1 MLFLFVFHHQLRRKK
16 SPKTVKGQT
25 IGAVAT
31 LGSSSSGQ
39 NRRSTD
45 EMTESED
52 SDDNK
57 KQTAKAE
64 NGTSIDDRMDIE
76 DLLRIAATN
85 VGKGDRDVSNYKD
98 RLEEEWLSIA
108 TLRGRD
114 SDFLARFM
122 PFVLAEEVHRLLN
135 TKNRDD
141 DE

>member
-1 MLFLFVFHHQLRRKK
+1 MRRKK
-16 SPKTVKGQT
+16 SPKTVKDQT

-64 NGTSIDDRMDIE
+64 NGTSIDDKMDIE
-76 DLLRIAATN
+76 DLLRISATN